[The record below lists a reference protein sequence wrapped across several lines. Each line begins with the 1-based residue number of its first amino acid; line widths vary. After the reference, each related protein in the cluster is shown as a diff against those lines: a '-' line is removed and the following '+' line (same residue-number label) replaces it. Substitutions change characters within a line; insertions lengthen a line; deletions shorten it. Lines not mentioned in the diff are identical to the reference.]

1 VIHWSIDPLVLY
13 FVPPQLIH
21 PVFPSIGV
29 RSIGKRENVFK
40 ERGIDELNPV
50 WNMLDL
56 TPQGRGK
63 FYASL
68 DYGTKV
74 QAARG

>member
-1 VIHWSIDPLVLY
+1 MLRHFYSCHPRLDPD
-13 FVPPQLIH
+13 I
-21 PVFPSIGV
+21 
-29 RSIGKRENVFK
+29 K
-40 ERGIDELNPV
+40 ERGIDELNPI

-56 TPQGRGK
+56 TPQGRGT

-74 QAARG
+74 QAARR